1 MNQLKINL
9 FEAYYK
15 ARKNKRNT
23 INQLRFEINYEQELF
38 KLYEEIKNKTY
49 KVGKSIAFIINKP
62 VQREIF
68 AASFRDRVVHH
79 LIFNYINPILEP
91 QFIQDSYSCRTGKGT
106 LYGIN
111 QANAYL
117 KSVSDNFTTDAYV
130 LKLDVKGYFMNI
142 NKNVLMQKLKYR
154 ISKEAFEALIR
165 TKTLN
170 KIDEDIDYDTLFY
183 VLNEVVFNNPVLN
196 CSIKGSLSDW
206 NSLPD
211 SKSLFKSKENCGLP
225 IGNLTSQ
232 LFSNVYLNDFD
243 HYMTN
248 ALGNKFYGRY
258 VDDFYIFSQSKQEL
272 KQWQYHINKYL
283 KTHLELDIHPKKIY
297 LQHYAKGLLFLGAYI
312 KPHRVYIGNK
322 TKRKFKY
329 ILSVL
334 FKHLEQAENISQIL
348 AKKIIAVLN
357 SYLGLFSHYN
367 TYKLRHK
374 LIFSKK
380 PCVLYKLGF
389 FDESFK
395 KITLFQNLEISTN
408 HYVLKS
414 CTN

>member
-23 INQLRFEINYEQELF
+23 NNQLRFEINYEQELF

-142 NKNVLMQKLKYR
+142 NKNVLMQKLKNR
-154 ISKEAFEALIR
+154 TSKETFEALIR
-165 TKTLN
+165 TRTLN
-170 KIDEDIDYDTLFY
+170 KIEEDIDYDTLF
-183 VLNEVVFNNPVLN
+183 
-196 CSIKGSLSDW
+196 IK
-206 NSLPD
+206 
-211 SKSLFKSKENCGLP
+211 
-225 IGNLTSQ
+225 
-232 LFSNVYLNDFD
+232 
-243 HYMTN
+243 
-248 ALGNKFYGRY
+248 
-258 VDDFYIFSQSKQEL
+258 
-272 KQWQYHINKYL
+272 
-283 KTHLELDIHPKKIY
+283 
-297 LQHYAKGLLFLGAYI
+297 
-312 KPHRVYIGNK
+312 
-322 TKRKFKY
+322 
-329 ILSVL
+329 
-334 FKHLEQAENISQIL
+334 
-348 AKKIIAVLN
+348 
-357 SYLGLFSHYN
+357 
-367 TYKLRHK
+367 
-374 LIFSKK
+374 
-380 PCVLYKLGF
+380 
-389 FDESFK
+389 
-395 KITLFQNLEISTN
+395 
-408 HYVLKS
+408 
-414 CTN
+414 

>member
-1 MNQLKINL
+1 
-9 FEAYYK
+9 
-15 ARKNKRNT
+15 
-23 INQLRFEINYEQELF
+23 
-38 KLYEEIKNKTY
+38 
-49 KVGKSIAFIINKP
+49 
-62 VQREIF
+62 
-68 AASFRDRVVHH
+68 
-79 LIFNYINPILEP
+79 
-91 QFIQDSYSCRTGKGT
+91 
-106 LYGIN
+106 
-111 QANAYL
+111 
-117 KSVSDNFTTDAYV
+117 
-130 LKLDVKGYFMNI
+130 
-142 NKNVLMQKLKYR
+142 
-154 ISKEAFEALIR
+154 
-165 TKTLN
+165 
-170 KIDEDIDYDTLFY
+170 
-183 VLNEVVFNNPVLN
+183 
-196 CSIKGSLSDW
+196 
-206 NSLPD
+206 
-211 SKSLFKSKENCGLP
+211 
-225 IGNLTSQ
+225 
-232 LFSNVYLNDFD
+232 
-243 HYMTN
+243 MTN

-283 KTHLELDIHPKKIY
+283 KTHLELDIHPKKVY

-334 FKHLEQAENISQIL
+334 FKRLEQAENISQIL

>member
-23 INQLRFEINYEQELF
+23 INQLKFEINYEQELF

-79 LIFNYINPILEP
+79 LIFNYINSIVEP
-91 QFIQDSYSCRTGKGT
+91 QFIKNSFSCRKGKGT
-106 LYGIN
+106 LYGIH
-111 QANAYL
+111 QANEGL
-117 KSVSDNFTTDAYV
+117 KTVSNNYKTDAYL
-130 LKLDVKGYFMNI
+130 LKLDIKGYFMNI
-142 NKNVLMQKLKYR
+142 NKNLLMQKLR
-154 ISKEAFEALIR
+154 VMISQEAFEQCI
-165 TKTLN
+165 KTSTQN
-170 KIDEDIDYDTLFY
+170 KMEEDIDFDTLFY
-183 VLNEVVFNNPVLN
+183 LINEVVFNNPVLN

-206 NSLPD
+206 DSLPD

-243 HYMTN
+243 HYITKT
-248 ALGNKFYGRY
+248 LGHKYYGRY
-258 VDDFYIFSQSKQEL
+258 VDDFYVFLESKEEL
-272 KQWQYHINKYL
+272 KQLQKHVGRYL
-283 KTHLELDIHPKKIY
+283 KTYFELHIHPHKIY
-297 LQHYAKGLLFLGAYI
+297 LQHYAKGMLFLGAYI
-312 KPHRVYIGNK
+312 KPHRMYIGSK

-329 ILSVL
+329 ILCVL
-334 FKHLEQAENISQIL
+334 FKYLEQSENISQIL

-357 SYLGLFSHYN
+357 SYLGLFSHYH

-389 FDESFK
+389 FDANVK
-395 KITLFQNLEISTN
+395 KITLFPNLEISNN
-408 HYVLKS
+408 HYVLQS
-414 CTN
+414 CIN